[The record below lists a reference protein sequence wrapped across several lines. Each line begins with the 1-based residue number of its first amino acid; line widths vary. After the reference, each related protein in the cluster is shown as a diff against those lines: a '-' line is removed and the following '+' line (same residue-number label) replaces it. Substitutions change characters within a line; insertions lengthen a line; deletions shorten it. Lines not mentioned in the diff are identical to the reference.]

1 MGSVGAWKWCMSL
14 ISSCKNYKQF
24 KSIHAIFITNGFHQ
38 NTYAISKLIS
48 FLSLY
53 SHGNLS
59 YASLLFQQTH
69 APNAF
74 IYNTLIRAYS
84 SSSQP
89 HLSIHYFHL
98 MLNDSKNDKSN
109 NNNLVVP
116 DYHTFPFI
124 LIACAKL
131 NLLSDGKKI
140 HAWILK
146 NGLASSDRHLQTA
159 LLRFYLEC
167 SGLIQAQM
175 VFDEIPLRDVIQWN
189 VLINGYLRLGNDSK
203 ALTLFREMFISGVEP
218 DEFCVATSLTACA
231 HLGALQQGIWIH
243 EYIHRKEEFIEDV
256 FVGTALVD
264 MYAKCG
270 CIDKAV
276 EVFEKIQ
283 NRNVFSWAAMIGGF
297 AVHGFAEVAIHCLER
312 MVNEDGIKPDGVV
325 LLGILTACTHAG
337 LEKQGWFL
345 LENMEA
351 KYKIVPKHERYSC
364 MVDLLCRSGHL
375 DEAVKLIRKMPMK
388 PLASVWGALL
398 SACRGH
404 GNVELAE
411 LAVEELVKLENENGV
426 KEDGTYVQLSNIY
439 LGARRSDDAHRI
451 RKMISDKGIKRTP
464 GCSVV
469 EVDGV
474 VNEFVAGDV
483 THPSQLEIHSTLGL
497 LSIHISEDSLTWLL
511 GKESRIAPFDIFQF
525 MNLVYP

>member
-1 MGSVGAWKWCMSL
+1 MGSVEVWKWCMSL

-24 KSIHAIFITNGFHQ
+24 KPIHAIFITNGLHH
-38 NTYAISKLIS
+38 NTYAISKLIT

-59 YASLLFQQTH
+59 YASLLFQQTQN
-69 APNAF
+69 PNAF

-84 SSSQP
+84 NSSQP
-89 HLSIHYFHL
+89 HLSIQYFHL
-98 MLNDSKNDKSN
+98 MLNESKNDSRTN
-109 NNNLVVP
+109 TDLVVP
-116 DYHTFPFI
+116 NYHTFPFV
-124 LIACAKL
+124 LIACANL
-131 NLLSDGKKI
+131 SLLSDGKKI

-146 NGLASSDRHLQTA
+146 NGLAPSDRHLQTA

-167 SGLIQAQM
+167 SGLTEAQM

-189 VLINGYLRLGNDSK
+189 VLINGYLRLGSDSK
-203 ALTLFREMFISGVEP
+203 ALNLFCEMFKSGVEP
-218 DEFCVATSLTACA
+218 DEFCIATGLTVCA
-231 HLGALQQGIWIH
+231 RLGALQQGIWLH
-243 EYIHRKEEFIEDV
+243 EYIQRKEEFIKDV

-270 CIDKAV
+270 CIDKAI

-283 NRNVFSWAAMIGGF
+283 KRNVFSWAAMIGGF

-325 LLGILTACTHAG
+325 ILGVLTACAHAG
-337 LEKQGWFL
+337 LKKQGWYL
-345 LENMEA
+345 LGNMEA
-351 KYKIVPKHERYSC
+351 KYRIVPKHEHYSC
-364 MVDLLCRSGHL
+364 MVDLLCRLGHL

-404 GNVELAE
+404 GNVNLAE
-411 LAVEELVKLENENGV
+411 LAVEELLKLENENGV

-464 GCSVV
+464 GCSMV

-474 VNEFVAGDV
+474 VNEFVAGDAM
-483 THPSQLEIHSTLGL
+483 HPLQHEIHSTLCL
-497 LSIHISEDSLTWLL
+497 LSIHLSEDSLTWLL
-511 GKESRIAPFDIFQF
+511 GKESRLGSI
-525 MNLVYP
+525 